1 MKNKQISL
9 NVRGNVK
16 QLQAVKYWI
25 DDTTIDIAYGG
36 SKGCTA
42 RGTKVLTDFGYK
54 EIQDFEIGD
63 NVASFNSLGFL
74 EYKKVIDVKNFP
86 LFSASEYNKMI
97 IFVMRD
103 GNTISLTP
111 NHEIY
116 YEENWIPAGEFAKR
130 ILDCYSRD
138 KWDVRNLI
146 EGQGSIKQDL
156 WTNEE
161 TYFETYNDRKGV
173 FKNKSKFSEKDNV
186 SSQISCYSF
195 LNKSSEQRHCKS
207 YRFRQDEQL
216 SGEFGM
222 GNCQRE
228 CSSFEREMSSI
239 IWRQEGREGTY
250 DNIEQS
256 TSLRDKSKVQAED
269 SNERDVRKRVW
280 GISCDNQR
288 CSVAKEMDSHLI
300 SEIRFELLQDTV
312 FDLTVEDNHNYIVT
326 ESNIIVHN
334 SGKSFLGCSLICADA
349 LMYPGTHYFI
359 ARKTLTDLRKFTI
372 PSVHEILDIW
382 GIGKEYYKYNG
393 QDNYFHFHN
402 GSKIFLLDAKYQ
414 PSDPNYMRF
423 GSMQMT
429 RGWIEEAGEFELECK
444 NNLQA
449 SIGRWKN
456 KEYNLSPKLLQTCN
470 PSKNY
475 LYKDY
480 YKLDLENTLPF
491 YRKFIQALPSDNK
504 TLPKEYIP
512 NLINILSPNEIQRL
526 VYGNWEFD
534 DNPYALFDYQDIL
547 GLYTNEFIKPTE
559 DRYITADIAYTGAD
573 KFVIM
578 VWAGFVVVKI
588 IAIDKID
595 DTMVSKKINELRIHY
610 RVPLKNVIY
619 DADGLQTFTR
629 NSSQSGN
636 LVGAIGF
643 HNNAKP
649 VVVQGK
655 KENFKNLKAQVYEF
669 FAQQVKDSKVFIQ
682 DNAFRKQVIEE
693 LEQINKN
700 PILDDGKYALEP
712 KNKVRERL
720 GRSPDFA
727 DALAMRF
734 YFELKGKPKVMIRW

>member
-1 MKNKQISL
+1 MRNKEISL

-36 SKGCTA
+36 SKGCIVGSTLV
-42 RGTKVLTDFGYK
+42 RTLQGLIPIKNVKVGDYVLTINEATK
-54 EIQDFEIGD
+54 Q
-63 NVASFNSLGFL
+63 N
-74 EYKKVIDVKNFP
+74 EYKLVLDTKK
-86 LFSASEYNKMI
+86 FSTEGYHHYHKMI
-97 IFVMRD
+97 TFVMKN
-103 GNTISLTP
+103 GESFSLTP

-116 YEENWIPAGEFAKR
+116 DNGNWTPAGEFAER
-130 ILDCYSRD
+130 ILEGNNEWVSNINFWSGSFSQAFWQKREYHFKTLYDKEGLLKNLFKHRRGKEATSDTPISCISFHRKSSIKAYSKSHQLRQ
-138 KWDVRNLI
+138 
-146 EGQGSIKQDL
+146 EGQ
-156 WTNEE
+156 
-161 TYFETYNDRKGV
+161 
-173 FKNKSKFSEKDNV
+173 
-186 SSQISCYSF
+186 SSRES
-195 LNKSSEQRHCKS
+195 R
-207 YRFRQDEQL
+207 
-216 SGEFGM
+216 M
-222 GNCQRE
+222 GNRQRE
-228 CSSFEREMSSI
+228 CSSFKKSFSSI
-239 IWRQEGREGTY
+239 IRYSWRRCMELKAKFRKGF
-250 DNIEQS
+250 
-256 TSLRDKSKVQAED
+256 RDTGEVQAENLHKRDVSTGVWSKSINDKRRDTTSQLEAHLIESIRYEVLDDYVYDLCVD
-269 SNERDVRKRVW
+269 SNNNY
-280 GISCDNQR
+280 C
-288 CSVAKEMDSHLI
+288 
-300 SEIRFELLQDTV
+300 
-312 FDLTVEDNHNYIVT
+312 LTSD
-326 ESNIIVHN
+326 NIIVHN

-456 KEYNLSPKLLQTCN
+456 KEYNLPPKLLQTCN

-480 YKLDLENTLPF
+480 YKLDIEKNLPI

-595 DTMVSKKINELRIHY
+595 DTMVSKKINELRVHY
-610 RVPLKNVIY
+610 RVPLKNVVY

-636 LVGAIGF
+636 LVGAVGF
-643 HNNAKP
+643 HNNAVPIK
-649 VVVQGK
+649 VQGK

-712 KNKVRERL
+712 KSKVRERL

>member
-1 MKNKQISL
+1 MRNKEISL

-36 SKGCTA
+36 SKGCIVGSTLV
-42 RGTKVLTDFGYK
+42 RTSNGLLPIKDVKVGDYVLTINESTK
-54 EIQDFEIGD
+54 Q
-63 NVASFNSLGFL
+63 N
-74 EYKKVIDVKNFP
+74 EYKLVLDTKK
-86 LFSASEYNKMI
+86 FSTEGDHHYHKMI
-97 IFVMRD
+97 TFVMKN
-103 GNTISLTP
+103 GESFSLTP

-116 YEENWIPAGEFAKR
+116 DNGNWTSAGEFAER
-130 ILDCYSRD
+130 ILERD
-138 KWDVRNLI
+138 KRWIFNI
-146 EGQGSIKQDL
+146 KYGKGSFSPAL
-156 WTNEE
+156 WQKKE
-161 TYFETYNDRKGV
+161 YHFETLFDKEGILQNLFINRRKKGA
-173 FKNKSKFSEKDNV
+173 V
-186 SSQISCYSF
+186 SDTPISCFSF
-195 LNKSSEQRHCKS
+195 LRKQKFEALSESHQLQQV
-207 YRFRQDEQL
+207 RQQ
-216 SGEFGM
+216 SGELGM
-222 GNCQRE
+222 GNGQRE
-228 CSSFEREMSSI
+228 CSSFKKSFSSI
-239 IWRQEGREGTY
+239 IRHSWRRCMELKTKFGKSFRDTSEVQTENLHKGNVSSGVWSESINDKRRDTTSQLEAHLIESIRYEVLDDYVY
-250 DNIEQS
+250 D
-256 TSLRDKSKVQAED
+256 LCVD
-269 SNERDVRKRVW
+269 SNNNY
-280 GISCDNQR
+280 C
-288 CSVAKEMDSHLI
+288 
-300 SEIRFELLQDTV
+300 
-312 FDLTVEDNHNYIVT
+312 LTSD
-326 ESNIIVHN
+326 NIIVHN

-393 QDNYFHFHN
+393 QDNYFQFHN

-456 KEYNLSPKLLQTCN
+456 KEYNLPPKLLQTCN

-480 YKLDLENTLPF
+480 YKLDIEQNLPI

-547 GLYTNEFIKPTE
+547 GMYTNEFIKPTE

-578 VWAGFVVVKI
+578 VWAGFVVIKI

-595 DTMVSKKINELRIHY
+595 DTMVSKKINELRVHY

-636 LVGAIGF
+636 LVGAVGF
-643 HNNAKP
+643 HNNAVPIK
-649 VVVQGK
+649 VQGK

-712 KNKVRERL
+712 KSKVRERL

>member
-36 SKGCTA
+36 SKGCIVGSTLV
-42 RGTKVLTDFGYK
+42 RTLQGLIPIKNVKVGDYVLTINEATK
-54 EIQDFEIGD
+54 Q
-63 NVASFNSLGFL
+63 N
-74 EYKKVIDVKNFP
+74 EYKLVLDTKK
-86 LFSASEYNKMI
+86 FSTEGDHHYHKMI
-97 IFVMRD
+97 TFVMKN
-103 GNTISLTP
+103 GESFSLTP

-116 YEENWIPAGEFAKR
+116 DNGNWTPAGEFAKR
-130 ILDCYSRD
+130 NLERNNEWIPNIDIRQSSFSQALWKEREYHFKTLHD
-138 KWDVRNLI
+138 KERL
-146 EGQGSIKQDL
+146 
-156 WTNEE
+156 
-161 TYFETYNDRKGV
+161 FEDKFKRKW
-173 FKNKSKFSEKDNV
+173 KSEKLSDTPL
-186 SSQISCYSF
+186 SCFSF
-195 LNKSSEQRHCKS
+195 YRKSSTKNSSKPYQ
-207 YRFRQDEQL
+207 FRQDRQ
-216 SGEFGM
+216 
-222 GNCQRE
+222 
-228 CSSFEREMSSI
+228 SSRKLEVGCRKERLFKNLYSSI
-239 IWRQEGREGTY
+239 IKNLRRGCLEFKAKYSKGIGDTFKIQTK
-250 DNIEQS
+250 
-256 TSLRDKSKVQAED
+256 SLYQKDAI
-269 SNERDVRKRVW
+269 NRVW
-280 GISCDNQR
+280 SSASYDKRCDTTQELD
-288 CSVAKEMDSHLI
+288 AYLI
-300 SEIRFELLQDTV
+300 DTIRFELLDDYV
-312 FDLTVEDNHNYIVT
+312 YDLCVDSNNNYCLT
-326 ESNIIVHN
+326 SDNIIVHN

-382 GIGKEYYKYNG
+382 GIGKVYYKYNG

-456 KEYNLSPKLLQTCN
+456 KEYNLPPKLLQTCN

-700 PILDDGKYALEP
+700 PILDDGKYALEA

>member
-36 SKGCTA
+36 SKGCIVGSTLV
-42 RGTKVLTDFGYK
+42 RTLQGLIPIKNVKVGDYVLTINEATK
-54 EIQDFEIGD
+54 ENEYRLVLDTKKFSTEGD
-63 NVASFNSLGFL
+63 HH
-74 EYKKVIDVKNFP
+74 YH
-86 LFSASEYNKMI
+86 KMI
-97 IFVMRD
+97 TFVMKN
-103 GNTISLTP
+103 GESFSLTP

-116 YEENWIPAGEFAKR
+116 DNGNWTPAGEFAKR
-130 ILDCYSRD
+130 ILERNNEWIPNIDIRQSSFSQALWKEREYHFKTLQD
-138 KWDVRNLI
+138 KARVFEDLFNDKRKKGAVSDTPISCFSFYRKS
-146 EGQGSIKQDL
+146 SIKAI
-156 WTNEE
+156 
-161 TYFETYNDRKGV
+161 
-173 FKNKSKFSEKDNV
+173 SE
-186 SSQISCYSF
+186 SHQ
-195 LNKSSEQRHCKS
+195 
-207 YRFRQDEQL
+207 FRQDGQSIRE
-216 SGEFGM
+216 SRM
-222 GNCQRE
+222 GNSKRE
-228 CSSFEREMSSI
+228 CSSFKGSLSSVI
-239 IWRQEGREGTY
+239 QYSWRGCLELKAKCSKGIRDTFKIQKKSLYEGDARSGVWCESIYDKRCDTTQE
-250 DNIEQS
+250 
-256 TSLRDKSKVQAED
+256 L
-269 SNERDVRKRVW
+269 
-280 GISCDNQR
+280 
-288 CSVAKEMDSHLI
+288 DSHLI
-300 SEIRFELLQDTV
+300 DTIRFELLDDYV
-312 FDLTVEDNHNYIVT
+312 YDLCVDSNNNYCLT
-326 ESNIIVHN
+326 SDNIIVHN

-382 GIGKEYYKYNG
+382 DIGKVYYKYNG

-456 KEYNLSPKLLQTCN
+456 KEYNLPPKLLQTCN

-504 TLPKEYIP
+504 TLPKEYIE
-512 NLINILSPNEIQRL
+512 NLKKILSPNEIQRL

-712 KNKVRERL
+712 KNKIRERL

>member
-36 SKGCTA
+36 SKG
-42 RGTKVLTDFGYK
+42 
-54 EIQDFEIGD
+54 
-63 NVASFNSLGFL
+63 
-74 EYKKVIDVKNFP
+74 
-86 LFSASEYNKMI
+86 
-97 IFVMRD
+97 
-103 GNTISLTP
+103 
-111 NHEIY
+111 
-116 YEENWIPAGEFAKR
+116 
-130 ILDCYSRD
+130 
-138 KWDVRNLI
+138 
-146 EGQGSIKQDL
+146 
-156 WTNEE
+156 
-161 TYFETYNDRKGV
+161 
-173 FKNKSKFSEKDNV
+173 
-186 SSQISCYSF
+186 
-195 LNKSSEQRHCKS
+195 
-207 YRFRQDEQL
+207 
-216 SGEFGM
+216 
-222 GNCQRE
+222 
-228 CSSFEREMSSI
+228 
-239 IWRQEGREGTY
+239 
-250 DNIEQS
+250 
-256 TSLRDKSKVQAED
+256 
-269 SNERDVRKRVW
+269 
-280 GISCDNQR
+280 
-288 CSVAKEMDSHLI
+288 
-300 SEIRFELLQDTV
+300 
-312 FDLTVEDNHNYIVT
+312 
-326 ESNIIVHN
+326 

-456 KEYNLSPKLLQTCN
+456 KEYNLPPKLLQTCN

-480 YKLDLENTLPF
+480 YKLDLENTLPY

-534 DNPYALFDYQDIL
+534 DNPYSLFDYQDIL

-649 VVVQGK
+649 VPVQGK
-655 KENFKNLKAQVYEF
+655 KENFKNLKAQVYEY

-682 DNAFRKQVIEE
+682 DAAFRKQVIEE

-712 KNKVRERL
+712 KSKVRERL

>member
-1 MKNKQISL
+1 MRTREISL

-25 DDTTIDIAYGG
+25 DTTTIDIAYGG
-36 SKGCTA
+36 SKGCLV
-42 RGTKVLTDFGYK
+42 GTTQVRTSKGLVPIKDVRIGDSVLTINESTNK
-54 EIQDFEIGD
+54 
-63 NVASFNSLGFL
+63 N
-74 EYKKVIDVKNFP
+74 EYKLIVDTKK
-86 LFSASEYNKMI
+86 FSTEGDHHYHKMI
-97 IFVMRD
+97 TFVMKS
-103 GNTISLTP
+103 GESFSLTP

-116 YEENWIPAGEFAKR
+116 DNGNWTPAGEFAKR
-130 ILDCYSRD
+130 ILEGD
-138 KWDVRNLI
+138 KEWVYYI
-146 EGQGSIKQDL
+146 EPGKGSFSPAL
-156 WTNEE
+156 WQERE
-161 TYFETYNDRKGV
+161 YYFKTLFDKKGV
-173 FKNKSKFSEKDNV
+173 LQDFFIDKRKEGAVSDTPISCFSFYRKSEIKAFSE
-186 SSQISCYSF
+186 SRQLRQI
-195 LNKSSEQRHCKS
+195 
-207 YRFRQDEQL
+207 RQQGREL
-216 SGEFGM
+216 GM
-222 GNCQRE
+222 GNRQGE
-228 CSSFEREMSSI
+228 YKSFKKSLSSI
-239 IWRQEGREGTY
+239 VRHTWRRCMELKAKCGE
-250 DNIEQS
+250 S
-256 TSLRDKSKVQAED
+256 FRDKSEIQAE
-269 SNERDVRKRVW
+269 SLHKGDVSQGVWSESIYDKRCNTSSQLEARLVE
-280 GISCDNQR
+280 S
-288 CSVAKEMDSHLI
+288 
-300 SEIRFELLQDTV
+300 IRFEVLDDYV
-312 FDLTVEDNHNYIVT
+312 YDLCVDSNNNYCLT
-326 ESNIIVHN
+326 SDNIIVHN
-334 SGKSFLGCSLICADA
+334 SGKSFLGCSLLCADA

-372 PSVHEILDIW
+372 PSIHEILDLW

-456 KEYNLSPKLLQTCN
+456 DTYKLAPKLLQTCN

-480 YKLDLENTLPF
+480 YKLDMEQQLPV

-504 TLPKEYIP
+504 TLPKDYIP

-559 DRYITADIAYTGAD
+559 ERYITADIAYTGAD

-578 VWAGFVVVKI
+578 VWSGFVVVKI

-629 NSSQSGN
+629 NSSNSGN
-636 LVGAIGF
+636 LVGAVGF
-643 HNNAKP
+643 HNNATP
-649 VVVQGK
+649 VKVQGK
-655 KENFKNLKAQVYEF
+655 KENFKNLKAQVYEY

-693 LEQINKN
+693 LEQINKS
-700 PILDDGKYALEP
+700 PMLDDGKYALEP
-712 KNKVRERL
+712 KSKVRERL